1 MSIRISIIV
10 PTHNRR
16 DLLLQLL
23 ESLFRQRLA
32 AAEFEI
38 LVVCDGV
45 TDGTSHSVR
54 ELCKM
59 HPCLHLIEQAQ
70 AGPGA
75 ARNAGARAARG
86 RYLAFTDDDCV
97 AGECWLEQLLLA
109 FERTDAV
116 AVQGKTTTDRLTRT
130 PLTHQMEVLS
140 SWPAALPT
148 CNAAY
153 RKDVFDRVGG
163 FDESFRFPHDE
174 DADLAWR
181 IEELGKIVFA
191 PEAQIMHPPRRD
203 RLSKRAQWVRGLES
217 EFLLFYKNRD
227 KYRKYVSP
235 SPWWTIYWK
244 VFVVGQI
251 QLAKSCCRYL
261 IKPFRPHYFFVGMGL
276 LLARWFNL
284 IRYFPAYLKAQSFYR
299 SSVGA
304 R

>member
-1 MSIRISIIV
+1 MPVRVSVIV

-16 DLLLQLL
+16 ELLLRLL

-32 AAEFEI
+32 AEEFEI
-38 LVVCDGV
+38 VVVCDGV
-45 TDGTSHSVR
+45 TDGTIQSVR
-54 ELCKM
+54 TLCER
-59 HPCLHLIEQAQ
+59 HPRLRLIEQAQ

-75 ARNAGARAARG
+75 ARNTGARAARG
-86 RYLAFTDDDCV
+86 HYLAFTDDDCI
-97 AGECWLEQLLLA
+97 AGECWLEQILLA
-109 FERTDAV
+109 FEKNDAV

-148 CNAAY
+148 CNAGY
-153 RKDVFDRVGG
+153 RKDVFDKVGG

-181 IEELGKIVFA
+181 VEELGKIVFA
-191 PEAQIMHPPRRD
+191 PDAQIIHPPRRD
-203 RLSKRAQWVRGLES
+203 GFWRRARWLRGLES
-217 EFLLFYKNRD
+217 EFLLFYKNKD

-244 VFVVGQI
+244 VCVIGQI
-251 QLAKSCCRYL
+251 HLAKSSCRYL
-261 IKPFRPHYFFVGMGL
+261 LRPFRPDYFIVGIGL

-284 IRYFPAYLKAQSFYR
+284 IRFFPDYLKAQSFYR